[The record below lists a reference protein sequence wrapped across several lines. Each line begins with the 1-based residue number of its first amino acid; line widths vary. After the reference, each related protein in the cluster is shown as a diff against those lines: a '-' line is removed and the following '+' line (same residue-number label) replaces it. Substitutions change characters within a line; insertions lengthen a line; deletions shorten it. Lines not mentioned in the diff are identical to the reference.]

1 MKYYALLFLIL
12 FLSCK
17 KQDAIGLP
25 ENYVLTEKS
34 ISKDCNVFQMRF
46 KEGKYL
52 LKYSLAGSCE
62 GLTAETYI
70 REYISYLEKNY
81 DSLAHKKG
89 YLIFDYYRMK
99 DSMILKDSIVKITER
114 KFNTTVLLAEEHKNT
129 FTLSISDAR

>member
-1 MKYYALLFLIL
+1 MKYYAILLVIL

-17 KQDAIGLP
+17 KQEGIGLP

-34 ISKDCNVFQMRF
+34 ISEDCNIFQMRF

-52 LKYSLAGSCE
+52 LKYSLAGSCKE
-62 GLTAETYI
+62 LTTEAYI

-89 YLIFDYYRMK
+89 YVIFDYYGVEN
-99 DSMILKDSIVKITER
+99 SNILQDSIIKITKR
-114 KFNTTVLLAEEHKNT
+114 KFNTEVLLTEVDKNT
-129 FTLSISDAR
+129 FTLNISDKR